1 MKRKDAN
8 LTLENTCWIIAE
20 CLEHTTNHVLNP
32 LQHLPKYS
40 VSDQGRN
47 LFSNVN
53 MSSQREFALITVPD
67 LLGTEVDLH
76 GGTPTAV
83 N

>member
-1 MKRKDAN
+1 
-8 LTLENTCWIIAE
+8 
-20 CLEHTTNHVLNP
+20 
-32 LQHLPKYS
+32 
-40 VSDQGRN
+40 
-47 LFSNVN
+47 

-83 N
+83 NKIPLNSPQ